1 MSSYKALK
9 SFVGL
14 YNARKGDNIEIESA
28 DVANDLI
35 KRGFIEANEPET
47 KPAQEI
53 TATTPAKRGRK
64 PKTTKEEV

>member
-14 YNARKGDNIEIESA
+14 YNARKGDNVEIDNA

-35 KRGFIEANEPET
+35 ERGFIEANKPET
-47 KPAQEI
+47 KPALEV
-53 TATTPAKRGRK
+53 ATPAKRGRK
-64 PKTTKEEV
+64 PKTT